1 MPWMYLRLFGILLL
15 MAAVC
20 LACIWLDIGALPA
33 PYIYAFFW
41 CGALLPLT
49 LAMFLWELD
58 PFVNISIFEMM
69 GLALLSGVVCVLF
82 GTPVDNSIISGY
94 FAPVWGY
101 VKDSV
106 LMLGVLILVLVC
118 TRKRMYGLG
127 GLAFGAAIGAGYA
140 LFTMLMASIVDTP
153 IVETPT
159 GLARDFSGL
168 TNAISASVPMLF
180 GNHALWFAPVAGA
193 LGLRMSGEKINI
205 RHFAD
210 VRVILLIL
218 LGFAENYLMNSA
230 KSPFG
235 WTFLNADLIALTRTD
250 AIEVKHV
257 IVLAIGMAFA
267 TSSVRNSLMSY
278 TAYFAVI
285 AGIMLVA
292 LLIFRLTVNEPKFVT
307 EMQADSK
314 RFGIDNGDDDAPAGS
329 GKLGK
334 AERRSLIFLLLSIVL
349 WFFGYNA
356 VTSKYSVYASN
367 ILHKDYNL
375 TLMLAQAAAIVA
387 YLPVGI
393 VASKIGRKK
402 TILGGVVMLAV
413 AFGVAAFLNAESPTM
428 LMNAMF
434 CLAGIGW
441 ATINVNSFPMVVEM
455 CSGSDVG
462 RYTGFYYTASMAA
475 QVVTPMFSG
484 FLMDKLGM
492 TVLFPYATIFV
503 AGAFVTM
510 LFVRHGDSRPIPAKG
525 LEALDVD
532 D

>member
-1 MPWMYLRLFGILLL
+1 M
-15 MAAVC
+15 
-20 LACIWLDIGALPA
+20 
-33 PYIYAFFW
+33 
-41 CGALLPLT
+41 T
-49 LAMFLWELD
+49 
-58 PFVNISIFEMM
+58 
-69 GLALLSGVVCVLF
+69 
-82 GTPVDNSIISGY
+82 
-94 FAPVWGY
+94 
-101 VKDSV
+101 
-106 LMLGVLILVLVC
+106 
-118 TRKRMYGLG
+118 TRPQG
-127 GLAFGAAIGAGYA
+127 
-140 LFTMLMASIVDTP
+140 P
-153 IVETPT
+153 
-159 GLARDFSGL
+159 
-168 TNAISASVPMLF
+168 
-180 GNHALWFAPVAGA
+180 
-193 LGLRMSGEKINI
+193 
-205 RHFAD
+205 
-210 VRVILLIL
+210 
-218 LGFAENYLMNSA
+218 
-230 KSPFG
+230 
-235 WTFLNADLIALTRTD
+235 
-250 AIEVKHV
+250 
-257 IVLAIGMAFA
+257 
-267 TSSVRNSLMSY
+267 
-278 TAYFAVI
+278 
-285 AGIMLVA
+285 
-292 LLIFRLTVNEPKFVT
+292 
-307 EMQADSK
+307 
-314 RFGIDNGDDDAPAGS
+314 

-492 TVLFPYATIFV
+492 TVLFPYAAIFV

-510 LFVRHGDSRPIPAKG
+510 LFVRHGDAAPSRQGP
-525 LEALDVD
+525 
-532 D
+532 

>member
-1 MPWMYLRLFGILLL
+1 MEKAKQYFCAKPNGKLHYPHTILTGFGF
-15 MAAVC
+15 
-20 LACIWLDIGALPA
+20 LASSIAWAIYD
-33 PYIYAFFW
+33 PYITKILNHLLNNSATITSWSAKLNAAFPALAEFAAANGEDVTTAAGGITLVPLFIGIIMTFDNIFGVIFQPTFGKLSDNTHSRFGKRRPYVIF
-41 CGALLPLT
+41 GAPISAILFAIIPIVAIKVGSLPLT
-49 LAMFLWELD
+49 MLFIILFVFVMSLWR
-58 PFVNISIFEMM
+58 
-69 GLALLSGVVCVLF
+69 
-82 GTPVDNSIISGY
+82 
-94 FAPVWGY
+94 APV
-101 VKDSV
+101 VA
-106 LMLGVLILVLVC
+106 LMPDLTPSDIRSEGNAVINLMGTAGGIL
-118 TRKRMYGLG
+118 
-127 GLAFGAAIGAGYA
+127 
-140 LFTMLMASIVDTP
+140 
-153 IVETPT
+153 
-159 GLARDFSGL
+159 
-168 TNAISASVPMLF
+168 
-180 GNHALWFAPVAGA
+180 
-193 LGLRMSGEKINI
+193 
-205 RHFAD
+205 
-210 VRVILLIL
+210 
-218 LGFAENYLMNSA
+218 
-230 KSPFG
+230 
-235 WTFLNADLIALTRTD
+235 
-250 AIEVKHV
+250 
-257 IVLAIGMAFA
+257 VLAIGMAFA

-292 LLIFRLTVNEPKFVT
+292 LLIFRLTVNEPKFVA

-314 RFGIDNGDDDAPAGS
+314 RFSIDNGDSDDAPAGS

-492 TVLFPYATIFV
+492 TVLFPYAAIFV